1 MNISENSVPDK
12 PPPALRGRLPNRRPE
27 PFPAFAAP
35 LVRIVACPIAHGWR
49 YQVIP
54 AGRAQLVSYCLDQA
68 RATAAR
74 YSRKIIE
81 EGPPAAF
88 HRRAAR

>member
-1 MNISENSVPDK
+1 MS
-12 PPPALRGRLPNRRPE
+12 RLATLP

-35 LVRIVACPIAHGWR
+35 SVRIVACPIAHGWR
-49 YQVIP
+49 YQVMP
-54 AGRAQLVSYCLDQA
+54 AGRAQLVSYRLDQA